1 MSDSLR
7 PRQSRFVE
15 EYLVDLNAAQA
26 AIRAGYSARSARKN
40 SYRLLRKTAVR
51 EAVAQAMGARSE
63 RTQIS
68 ADQVLREYARLAFSN
83 IADFV
88 DFGPDGVTVRA
99 LSEMPRDAARCVA
112 EVSESKTGRGGTTR
126 LKLHDKKGA
135 LDALARNLGMFVE
148 RHQHTGA
155 GGGPM
160 QVENVPELSDIE
172 RLHRIEALLERAGK
186 RRDRQA
192 ADRGDA
198 GVDAAQGAA
207 DRGV

>member
-15 EYLVDLNAAQA
+15 EYLVDLNATQA
-26 AIRAGYSARSARKN
+26 AIRAGYSARAARQRG
-40 SYRLLRKTAVR
+40 SLLLRKSAVR
-51 EAVAQAMGARSE
+51 EAIAQAMGARSE
-63 RTQIS
+63 RTEIS
-68 ADQVLREYARLAFSN
+68 ADRVLQEYARLAFSN

-112 EVSESKTGRGGTTR
+112 EVSESKTGRGGTVR
-126 LKLHDKKGA
+126 VKLHDKKRA
-135 LDALARNLGMFVE
+135 LDALARHLGMFVE
-148 RHQHTGA
+148 KHERTGA
-155 GGGPM
+155 GGGPIQM
-160 QVENVPELSDIE
+160 EDVPELSDTE
-172 RLHRIEALLERAGK
+172 RLHRIEALFERAGK

-198 GVDAAQGAA
+198 GVDAAQGTA
-207 DRGV
+207 D